1 MTRTSHTT
9 PPTDSTSE
17 AVEDLKDRA
26 HEQVDRLGEQA
37 ERLAAGTKTVARE
50 LGDMATQ
57 FRPAVER
64 SLREQPM
71 TTLAGAAA
79 VGFLLGALWKR

>member
-1 MTRTSHTT
+1 MARTDTT
-9 PPTDSTSE
+9 ATNDPAFE

-26 HEQVDRLGEQA
+26 HKQVDRVGEQA

-71 TTLAGAAA
+71 TTLAGAAV